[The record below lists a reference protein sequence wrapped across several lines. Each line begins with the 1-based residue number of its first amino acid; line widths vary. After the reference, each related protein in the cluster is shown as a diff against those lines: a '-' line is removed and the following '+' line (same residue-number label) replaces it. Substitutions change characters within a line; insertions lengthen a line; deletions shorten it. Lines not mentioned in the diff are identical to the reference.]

1 MIWKKVY
8 FKDMKKVI
16 LTLGAVFAVSF
27 AVNAQ
32 KAKVDFPE
40 YKFTTVVESPVTSI
54 KNQYRSGTC
63 WAFSAISFVE
73 SEIIRINN
81 ITDPEKYPDLSEFF
95 VVSHSYSDRADKYVM
110 LDGNLT
116 FSAGSQGEDVLDV
129 IRLYGIVPQNEM
141 TGMNYGT
148 ELPAQGELDA
158 VLRAYVEAVVKNP
171 NRTLTTAW
179 KRGYQAVLN
188 EYFGN
193 YPEKFTV
200 DGVEY
205 TPESY
210 RDALNFNPD
219 DYITLTSFTH
229 HPFYTYFPF
238 EVADNWRW
246 DEFYNVPIDEMMSIL
261 DYALENGYTISWG
274 SDVSEPGFTRD
285 GLAILVDVNAKSTSG
300 SDQEHW
306 VGKAEDKP
314 AKTKAKKDAKLK
326 TNPIVELVPTQETRQ
341 EGFLNKTITDDHGMQ
356 IYGIAKDQW
365 GGKYYLVKNSW
376 GETGKYKGIWY
387 ASEAFVKGQTLDICI
402 HKSALPKDFVEKHP
416 NVLSK

>member
-1 MIWKKVY
+1 
-8 FKDMKKVI
+8 MKKVI
-16 LTLGAVFAVSF
+16 LTLGAVFAVSL

-40 YKFTTVVESPVTSI
+40 YKFTTVVENPVTSI

-246 DEFYNVPIDEMMSIL
+246 DEFYNVPVDEMMSIL

-285 GLAILVDVNAKSTSG
+285 GLAILVDVNAKSTAG

-306 VGKAEDKP
+306 VGKAEEKP
-314 AKTKAKKDAKLK
+314 AKAKAKKDAKLK
-326 TNPIVELVPTQETRQ
+326 ANPIVELVPTQETRQ